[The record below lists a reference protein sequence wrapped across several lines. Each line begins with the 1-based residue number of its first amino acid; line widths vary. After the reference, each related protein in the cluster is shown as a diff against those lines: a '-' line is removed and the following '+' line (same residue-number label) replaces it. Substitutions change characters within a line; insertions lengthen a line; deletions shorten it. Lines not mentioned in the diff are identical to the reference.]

1 MNRVKSFEK
10 HMDPNIS
17 HDVYYSSSSSINDS
31 SSYYSHLRYKKGD
44 SSSISSSSE
53 HKIYPLTLENLSK
66 VELAEPSSMPL
77 ARYCNDIRSA
87 SHISAYPESNIS
99 SQRKSPQR
107 RIQQQDKVIE
117 SPRLLPFPYHNDSY
131 FLPTAEHDYPG
142 GCSTTDTSSSM
153 ISLSIHTVGSRQHLT
168 KQPSLTFPNRVY
180 HRQLLTSPRGQH
192 EAYSNAHSYDD
203 DMTSTISQKRRATSV
218 TPSSP
223 STLREDVMV
232 PQKKRRSNNKF
243 ATRFKKN
250 LLRFK
255 SNSSTILEST
265 SCNSSYYSPSTSV
278 VWTTTLNDG
287 QSAQQPRSRK
297 ESSIK
302 TTNTNNA
309 SWFEKL
315 WKFLRP
321 SPSSSSSSSSTSFV
335 KKNHQKSTT
344 SSCSATDEPVWYS
357 QFRCNPPPP
366 SSITLLS

>member
-17 HDVYYSSSSSINDS
+17 HDIYYSSPLSINDS
-31 SSYYSHLRYKKGD
+31 SSYYSHHRYKKGD
-44 SSSISSSSE
+44 SNSISSSSE
-53 HKIYPLTLENLSK
+53 HKISLLTLENLSK
-66 VELAEPSSMPL
+66 IELAEPSSMPL
-77 ARYCNDIRSA
+77 ARYCNEIKSA

-142 GCSTTDTSSSM
+142 GCSITDTSSSM
-153 ISLSIHTVGSRQHLT
+153 ASVSIHTVGFRHHLASS
-168 KQPSLTFPNRVY
+168 PSLTFPNRAH
-180 HRQLLTSPRGQH
+180 HRQLITSPRRQH
-192 EAYSNAHSYDD
+192 ETYSNAHNYGD
-203 DMTSTISQKRRATSV
+203 DMTSTISQKRRAISV

-255 SNSSTILEST
+255 SNNSTILEST
-265 SCNSSYYSPSTSV
+265 SCSSSYYSPSTSV
-278 VWTTTLNDG
+278 VWTTTLNDD
-287 QSAQQPRSRK
+287 QSAQQLLSRK

-302 TTNTNNA
+302 TTNTNNT

-321 SPSSSSSSSSTSFV
+321 SSSSTSFV
-335 KKNHQKSTT
+335 KKNHQKATT
-344 SSCSATDEPVWYS
+344 SSSSATDEPVWYS
-357 QFRCNPPPP
+357 QFRCNPSPP
-366 SSITLLS
+366 SGITLLS